1 MKIST
6 LALLSALA
14 APATADIYFK
24 EQFND
29 EGWVKRWTESSK
41 WKPKAEMGAWKHTA
55 GKFYADEKDK
65 GIQTSEDARFY
76 GISAPLE
83 KTFTSGKKPLVI
95 QYTVKHEQSLD
106 CGGAYLK
113 VLPGGKKFDA
123 AGFGGDTKYG
133 VMFGPDICGSSN
145 KKTHVIL
152 DYEGK
157 DDALLINKE
166 IPCESDTSSHLYTLV
181 VRPDNTFEVRVDDK
195 TVREGKLE
203 DEFDF
208 LPAKEIKDP
217 AQSKPDD
224 WVDDKMM
231 ADPESKKPEGW
242 DDIPEEISDPDAVKP
257 DDWDD
262 EDDGEWEPPM
272 IDNPEYKGE
281 WKPKMIDNPDYKGP
295 WEHPMIPNPEY
306 KYDDNMYKVCR
317 NGCTHVGFELWQV
330 KSGTIFDDIII
341 TDSLDEAKKFAEENF
356 FKKLPLEKKMADE
369 AKAKAEAELDDEDE
383 AEPDDD
389 DEDLMDEF

>member
-1 MKIST
+1 
-6 LALLSALA
+6 
-14 APATADIYFK
+14 
-24 EQFND
+24 
-29 EGWVKRWTESSK
+29 
-41 WKPKAEMGAWKHTA
+41 MG
-55 GKFYADEKDK
+55 
-65 GIQTSEDARFY
+65 
-76 GISAPLE
+76 
-83 KTFTSGKKPLVI
+83 
-95 QYTVKHEQSLD
+95 
-106 CGGAYLK
+106 
-113 VLPGGKKFDA
+113 
-123 AGFGGDTKYG
+123 
-133 VMFGPDICGSSN
+133 
-145 KKTHVIL
+145 
-152 DYEGK
+152 
-157 DDALLINKE
+157 
-166 IPCESDTSSHLYTLV
+166 TSSHLYTLV

-295 WEHPMIPNPEY
+295 WKHPMIPNPEY

-341 TDSLDEAKKFAEENF
+341 TDSLEEAKAFAEETY
-356 FKKLPLEKKMADE
+356 EKKKGPEKEMHDKIKEEEAAAAD
-369 AKAKAEAELDDEDE
+369 AMGDMDGMDMDDMGM
-383 AEPDDD
+383 DDMD
-389 DEDLMDEF
+389 MDGMYDEF